1 MRRTP
6 KASTTSWLAT
16 GLGRGPHICS
26 ARDLYPNSLA
36 EMGQRGRGAGGS
48 RLTRPLCAP
57 PSPAWCGTRCPTSS
71 GPPAAALCGAA
82 SCSPTRWRTTTPA
95 WAPSPPRWG
104 RGDPASGGLG
114 GERGPRGVPGGLGG
128 CHPSLRRR
136 GCASPCGT
144 CPGLTKPTP
153 TPSSPA
159 ATGWALRMSARPSSV
174 SPGLAQHPGA
184 GSAPRCCPRVPPPS
198 PRAPPLSTRLG
209 RASPPTEDFRL
220 TAARSLLKVALERA
234 QDAHAGPDPSPNSA
248 EAPGNTG
255 GRGGLPFLTRHPH
268 PHAPR
273 VPWRGAAPPSLT
285 PRPAPAEGPGAQ
297 LVEEA
302 LRVCGQHLGSLTHR
316 DIDGDPRP
324 PSATDAAWDGFLR
337 GYYRAVQ

>member
-26 ARDLYPNSLA
+26 ARDLYPNALA

-71 GPPAAALCGAA
+71 GPPAAAPCGAA

-104 RGDPASGGLG
+104 RRDPASGGLG
-114 GERGPRGVPGGLGG
+114 GERGPRGVCVGGGG
-128 CHPSLRRR
+128 CHPSLCRR

-144 CPGLTKPTP
+144 CPGSTKPTP

-159 ATGWALRMSARPSSV
+159 ATGWAPRTSARPSSV

-198 PRAPPLSTRLG
+198 PRAPRSAPGWAVPPLPQRIS
-209 RASPPTEDFRL
+209 ASPPR
-220 TAARSLLKVALERA
+220 AACSKWPWKGLRTRTRGRIRPQTPPRHQVTLGV
-234 QDAHAGPDPSPNSA
+234 GGVPFPN
-248 EAPGNTG
+248 
-255 GRGGLPFLTRHPH
+255 RHPR

-316 DIDGDPRP
+316 DIDGDPQP
-324 PSATDAAWDGFLR
+324 PGATDAAWDGFLR